1 MIRKEARR
9 ILAAGKAS
17 AEGSARHG
25 GAVAAAA
32 GFALEGAGLHFQRS
46 WHEFGLWAFGR
57 EDSAHCER
65 APFTCGLLRK
75 MIGATRTTVGV
86 SRHSYR
92 WPPLGCELP
101 KVPAKPLLAGHQV
114 QPHAARHRRPAPHR
128 PVQPARPCAP
138 RAGGADGLLRDHCRG
153 GEQGVG

>member
-92 WPPLGCELP
+92 WPPLGCVEDAAH
-101 KVPAKPLLAGHQV
+101 VGAAMETAG
-114 QPHAARHRRPAPHR
+114 PHGCHH
-128 PVQPARPCAP
+128 
-138 RAGGADGLLRDHCRG
+138 HN
-153 GEQGVG
+153 

>member
-57 EDSAHCER
+57 EDTAHCER

-75 MIGATRTTVGV
+75 MIGATGTTVGDIKFSLMQPGTV
-86 SRHSYR
+86 VRPHTGPSNQRVRVH
-92 WPPLGCELP
+92 LGLE
-101 KVPAKPLLAGHQV
+101 VPAGCCEITVAEESRQWAEGELLCFDDSFG
-114 QPHAARHRRPAPHR
+114 AR
-128 PVQPARPCAP
+128 AP
-138 RAGGADGLLRDHCRG
+138 RPPADPTPA
-153 GEQGVG
+153 

>member
-46 WHEFGLWAFGR
+46 WHEARNFDG
-57 EDSAHCER
+57 
-65 APFTCGLLRK
+65 
-75 MIGATRTTVGV
+75 I
-86 SRHSYR
+86 
-92 WPPLGCELP
+92 LG
-101 KVPAKPLLAGHQV
+101 KF
-114 QPHAARHRRPAPHR
+114 
-128 PVQPARPCAP
+128 
-138 RAGGADGLLRDHCRG
+138 DGSFPIFWHI
-153 GEQGVG
+153 